1 MIPLYTQEP
10 LTQWLGAWTLKLGLV
25 LVSLCSRYV
34 ISLCSRYVTSLCSRY
49 VTLGTLLN
57 LSETLYFIPNMEI
70 TAHPSCGCC
79 SDEIMNVRCQVQSL
93 ALSNY
98 VYFLHMRIT

>member
-10 LTQWLGAWTLKLGLV
+10 LTLWLRAWTLKLGLV

-34 ISLCSRYVTSLCSRY
+34 
-49 VTLGTLLN
+49 TLGTLLN
-57 LSETLYFIPNMEI
+57 LSEILYFIPNMEI
-70 TAHPSCGCC
+70 TEHPSYGCC

-98 VYFLHMRIT
+98 DHFLHMRIT